1 MNRISGDMGSKN
13 QRTDTATTQ
22 LTVVRTSRG
31 LSIAGTRITL
41 YTILDYLNAEWPPK
55 LIQAWFSL
63 TDTQMGDVLAYIAAH
78 CDEVEREYQQVLQ
91 QAEEIRRYWEERN
104 SERLAQSTP
113 TPLAPDQAALR
124 AKLQA
129 WKDKIDQASSRS

>member
-1 MNRISGDMGSKN
+1 MGKVAEN
-13 QRTDTATTQ
+13 QMINTVNTH

-41 YTILDYLNAEWPPK
+41 YAILDYLHAEWPPK

-63 TDTQMGDVLAYIAAH
+63 TDTQMEDVLAYIAAH
-78 CDEVEREYQQVLQ
+78 HDEVEREYQQVVQ
-91 QAEEIRRYWEERN
+91 QAEEIRHYWEERN
-104 SERLAQSTP
+104 GDRLAQRTP
-113 TPLAPDQAALR
+113 PPLAPDQAALR

-129 WKDKIDQASSRS
+129 WKDKIDRA

>member
-1 MNRISGDMGSKN
+1 MGSKN

-78 CDEVEREYQQVLQ
+78 RDEVEREYQQVLQ

-104 SERLAQSTP
+104 SERLAQSTL

>member
-1 MNRISGDMGSKN
+1 MGIRDGISDMRSQN
-13 QRTDTATTQ
+13 QMTDSVQTQ
-22 LTVVRTSRG
+22 STVVRTSRG

-63 TDTQMGDVLAYIAAH
+63 TDPQMEDVLAYIAAH
-78 CDEVEREYQQVLQ
+78 HDAVEREYQQVVQ
-91 QAEEIRRYWEERN
+91 QAEEIRCYWEEQN
-104 SERLAQSTP
+104 SERLARSTS

-129 WKDKIDQASSRS
+129 WKDKIDQA